1 METKIY
7 QYSKEICDM
16 VGNLLMKKVYI
27 AVLDRIG
34 QLYYSDPDLD
44 DLIEFIQT
52 FTRTNFKILS
62 INDHSIPLSN
72 SNLVFFKASENIMI
86 VLFMKEGRVGQLL
99 TFKRKMAYYGKIF
112 EELLADYITAIR
124 DEVFID
130 EQISITPEFGV
141 SQAQV
146 ATDINTESFS
156 IPDQIIPPTDPIEP
170 SAETEEFVLE
180 EPLDIDDDFEGIKEI
195 PILLREMGAKDK
207 FEINTSVVFQ
217 YCNGKNSIEDI
228 IEKTK
233 LNEEEV
239 KDVLERYQSKG
250 WIKIRIL
257 EGKRRKDFRILPKI
271 GKVSLALGFN
281 PEEVAVLELCNGK
294 TSLKEIS
301 QKAGIPIEKV
311 AQVIKTH
318 EEQKWMTIK
327 WEGDPIIRPK
337 NLKPINPSAVQ
348 LGLMSKKEFDIRE
361 LSTGENTATAISAK
375 IGMPLKDLMK
385 KLTSLEK
392 KNTIKLNIQY
402 Y

>member
-1 METKIY
+1 
-7 QYSKEICDM
+7 M

-34 QLYYSDPDLD
+34 QLYYSDPELD

-72 SNLVFFKASENIMI
+72 SNLVFFKSSQNIMI
-86 VLFMKEGRVGQLL
+86 VLFMKDGRVGQLL
-99 TFKRKMAYYGKIF
+99 TFKRKMAHYGEIF
-112 EELLADYITAIR
+112 EELLADYIETIR
-124 DEVFID
+124 DDIFKD
-130 EQISITPEFGV
+130 EQISITPDLSV

-146 ATDINTESFS
+146 ATEVNTESFS
-156 IPDQIIPPTDPIEP
+156 IPDQIISPTDPIELA
-170 SAETEEFVLE
+170 AETEEFVLE
-180 EPLDIDDDFEGIKEI
+180 EPLELDDDFEGIKQI

-217 YCNGKNSIEDI
+217 YCNGKNSVEEI

-233 LNEEEV
+233 LDKGEVEEI
-239 KDVLERYQSKG
+239 LERYQSKG

-257 EGKRRKDFRILPKI
+257 EGKRRRDFKIYPKI

-281 PEEVAVLELCNGK
+281 PEEVTVLELCNGK
-294 TSLKEIS
+294 TSIKEIS
-301 QKAGIPIEKV
+301 EKTGLPIEKV
-311 AQVIKTH
+311 AEVIKTH
-318 EEQKWMTIK
+318 EEKKWMTIK
-327 WEGDPIIRPK
+327 WEGEPIFRPK

-348 LGLMSKKEFDIRE
+348 LGLMSKKDFEIRE
-361 LSTGENTATAISAK
+361 LATGENTATAIAAK
-375 IGMPLKDLMK
+375 IEMPLKDLMK
-385 KLTSLEK
+385 KLMKLDK
-392 KNTIKLNIQY
+392 KETIKLNIQY